1 MAKKIVVFLILI
13 SLAIGVFAGSSCTLI
28 KKPAPTESVSKKEA
42 GGVAWIMNNLDEG
55 KRLARGEGKLVLV
68 EFWAAW
74 CAFCVKMDKETFP
87 DPKVRDL
94 IKKYYVPVRIDA
106 DEKPKLLDE
115 FNVAGLPTIVILDKS
130 GKQIDIAVGFRDATA
145 LAKMLEDN
153 ARK

>member
-1 MAKKIVVFLILI
+1 MGLFTVT
-13 SLAIGVFAGSSCTLI
+13 SCELVR
-28 KKPAPTESVSKKEA
+28 KPLSREPASKKGV
-42 GGVAWIMNNLDEG
+42 GGVIWIMNDLEAG
-55 KRLARGEGKLVLV
+55 KRLASKEDKLVLV

-74 CAFCVKMDKETFP
+74 CAFCVKMDEETFP

-115 FNVAGLPTIVILDKS
+115 FNVAGLPTIVILDKN
-130 GKQIDIAVGFRDATA
+130 GKQIDIAVGFLDAAA
-145 LAKMLEDN
+145 LTKMLEDN